1 MKNIACCYQLCIQ
14 STENRWIGGMRNMT
28 EVRQMLYRIDNTLL
42 SWVIVRTM
50 EGQNIHHT
58 FHSEINYDIMLKCLT
73 GYGRHQQLR
82 YTSLNENVHMEWT
95 DFGALLIL

>member
-1 MKNIACCYQLCIQ
+1 MIITN
-14 STENRWIGGMRNMT
+14 
-28 EVRQMLYRIDNTLL
+28 D
-42 SWVIVRTM
+42 
-50 EGQNIHHT
+50 QNIHHT

-82 YTSLNENVHMEWT
+82 CTSLNENVHMEWT